1 MENQK
6 SPQQLLLEKYGVTH
20 QADIWVE
27 ELSELI
33 QAIQKAK
40 RYKVLT
46 QDGILRIN
54 ECLTGNQERALLNL
68 YEEFADVKNVIL
80 QFEALADPYE
90 LHRAKNITKD
100 KIKAALKD

>member
-1 MENQK
+1 MENK
-6 SPQQLLLEKYGVTH
+6 SPQQQLLDKFGVLH

-46 QDGILRIN
+46 EDGISYLN
-54 ECLTGNQERALLNL
+54 EDLTQSETKAIKNL
-68 YEEFADVKNVIL
+68 YEEFADVQNSLKQIELLMEHKFIL
-80 QFEALADPYE
+80 Y
-90 LHRAKNITKD
+90 AKDQTTL
-100 KIKAALKD
+100 KIINTLNQ

>member
-6 SPQQLLLEKYGVTH
+6 SPQQLLLDKYGVIH

-33 QAIQKAK
+33 QAVQKAK

-46 QDGILRIN
+46 QDGILRLGYN
-54 ECLTGNQERALLNL
+54 LTPNQEKALLNL
-68 YEEFADVKNVIL
+68 YEEIADVKNVIK
-80 QFEALADPYE
+80 QFELLADIHDLE
-90 LHRAKNITKD
+90 MEEEITND
-100 KIKAALKD
+100 KIRSALTQ

>member
-6 SPQQLLLEKYGVTH
+6 SPQQLLLEKYGVPH

-33 QAIQKAK
+33 QAVQKAK

-80 QFEALADPYE
+80 QFEVIANKYE
-90 LHRAKNITKD
+90 FHRADRITND
-100 KIKAALKD
+100 KLYSALKD

>member
-6 SPQQLLLEKYGVTH
+6 SPQQLLLEKYGVLA

-46 QDGILRIN
+46 QGGILRLGYN
-54 ECLTGNQERALLNL
+54 LTPNQEKALLNL
-68 YEEFADVKNVIL
+68 YEEIADVKNVIL
-80 QFEALADPYE
+80 QFEVLADIYE